1 MVLNTS
7 PEKHTMKLAKII
19 GVIAVLAI
27 AAGAVWFFVIRDE
40 PPEEVSLA
48 DAVSSLSTATP
59 AGSSSGAT
67 TAPASTVAAGVTP
80 AVGATAAAT
89 TANSGA
95 TSINGTWTIDTTAA
109 SFTGYRVKEE
119 LVRIGATT
127 AVGRTSVLTA
137 TATIADNKLQSVTV
151 TADLTQL
158 KSDSTQRDGQ
168 LRNQAIETSKFP
180 TATFTLTAPMDLP
193 NGLAGGQQISTTVS
207 GTLELHGV
215 KKEISVPV
223 QAQIVSNVLVIVGST
238 EIAFADYNITPPSA
252 ASVVSVEDKAIM
264 ELQIFLKKS

>member
-1 MVLNTS
+1 MS
-7 PEKHTMKLAKII
+7 IPKII
-19 GVIAVLAI
+19 GAIAVLAI
-27 AAGAVWFFVIRDE
+27 AAGAVWFFVIRDDA
-40 PPEEVSLA
+40 PEEVSLA

-67 TAPASTVAAGVTP
+67 TAPAGTSAAGVTP
-80 AVGATAAAT
+80 AVAATAAAT
-89 TANSGA
+89 TANSSSTG
-95 TSINGTWTIDTTAA
+95 INGTWTIDTTAS

-137 TATIADNKLQSVTV
+137 TATIADDRLQSVTV

-158 KSDSTQRDGQ
+158 KSDSSQRDGQ
-168 LRNQAIETSKFP
+168 LRNQGIETSKFP
-180 TATFTLTAPMDLP
+180 TATFTLTNAMDLP
-193 NGLAGGQQISTTVS
+193 AGLATGQQISTDVS

-215 KKEISVPV
+215 TKEISVPV
-223 QAQIVSNVLVIVGST
+223 QAQIVNNILVIVGST
-238 EIAFADYNITPPSA
+238 EIQFADYDITAPSA